1 MCITGGHGIDFGAP
15 KAHTTSPTAW
25 RQNIRRMVPH
35 EHLFY
40 EGDEQSHVYV
50 IEKGWVKLY
59 RTLIDGQ
66 RQVVGFCNGGTVLG
80 LESES
85 QHANGCEAITDV
97 TVRAI
102 PVSRFSEVCEQDPKL
117 AHQLLIQLG
126 RQLGAAQ
133 AQLTAVGSQSA
144 DQRLAMFL
152 LAIAD
157 HNNSASGDE
166 FDLPMR
172 RGDMADFLG
181 LRLETVSRKMSDFQ
195 RREWIRMT
203 SLYRCKILRR
213 ALLQELAQ
221 GSDIGADGAK
231 AA

>member
-1 MCITGGHGIDFGAP
+1 MCITGGYRIDFDCSKKGTA
-15 KAHTTSPTAW
+15 STAW
-25 RQNIRRMVPH
+25 RQAVRRIAPQD
-35 EHLFY
+35 HLFY
-40 EGDEQSHVYV
+40 EGDERTHVYV
-50 IEKGWVKLY
+50 IETGWVKLY

-66 RQVVGFCNGGTVLG
+66 RQVVGFSNGGTVLG
-80 LESES
+80 LESEAE
-85 QHANGCEAITDV
+85 HANGCEAITDV

-102 PVSRFSEVCEQDPKL
+102 PVSRISEICDTDPSL
-117 AHQLLIQLG
+117 ARQLLMQLG

-133 AQLTAVGSQSA
+133 TQLTAVGSQSA

-152 LAIAD
+152 LAIAE
-157 HNNSASGDE
+157 HSASSSGDE

-195 RREWIRMT
+195 RRGWIRMS
-203 SLYRCKILRR
+203 SLYRCRILRR
-213 ALLQELAQ
+213 SILQDL
-221 GSDIGADGAK
+221 ADGGELESGAE